1 MEMEDKLG
9 VGVSV
14 EELELMEQRVAEL
27 EKYLGIDDYTG

>member
-14 EELELMEQRVAEL
+14 EEIELMERRVAEL
-27 EKYLGIDDYTG
+27 EKYLGIDEYSG